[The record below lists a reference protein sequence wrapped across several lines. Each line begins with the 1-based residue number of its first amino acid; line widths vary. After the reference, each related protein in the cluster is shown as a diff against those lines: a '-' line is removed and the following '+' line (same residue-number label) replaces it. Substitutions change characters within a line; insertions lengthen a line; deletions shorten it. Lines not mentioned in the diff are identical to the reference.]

1 MRSDKNRSENTI
13 TGAKPRRRNDYI
25 RLADGIFSS
34 SVFIIIFALFC
45 SARVGY
51 FLLIAL
57 LVTPGVS
64 ILWAF
69 ISSKV
74 LSVSISEEESEMLLN
89 KKDTDFVGYRIY
101 NPLILPSALVRIRV
115 ECSPNMS
122 RQKEIDLA
130 AVMGRRETKGGIVIE
145 AVNAGGAKARLG
157 DIYVEDF
164 FGIVRFPIRSKEN
177 GLTKRYGITPQIP
190 EISSKDPI
198 LEEAMKVAYGEDNS
212 EESTEIPG
220 YNFAGF
226 PGYDYREYVPGDPL
240 KRINSK
246 LSAKKDSLMVR
257 LDEKPIVAG
266 VVFVL
271 DSEGPENISENPLI
285 PEAVE
290 NLIETS
296 LGMARTLLSR
306 DFGVTFFWKR
316 EGTWNISKI
325 REERELEQM
334 VGELAFFSLEHG
346 AGNSSRVPDE
356 LSGSGCSIICFT
368 CKADAELISELTGS
382 AAGDTGSVRIYNALT
397 GEGRGL

>member
-74 LSVSISEEESEMLLN
+74 LSVSISEDESEMLLN

-130 AVMGRRETKGGIVIE
+130 AVMGHRETKGGIVIE

-164 FGIVRFPIRSKEN
+164 FGIVRFPIRSKGN

-198 LEEAMKVAYGEDNS
+198 LEEANQHQQVS
-212 EESTEIPG
+212 P
-220 YNFAGF
+220 
-226 PGYDYREYVPGDPL
+226 
-240 KRINSK
+240 
-246 LSAKKDSLMVR
+246 
-257 LDEKPIVAG
+257 
-266 VVFVL
+266 
-271 DSEGPENISENPLI
+271 
-285 PEAVE
+285 
-290 NLIETS
+290 
-296 LGMARTLLSR
+296 
-306 DFGVTFFWKR
+306 
-316 EGTWNISKI
+316 
-325 REERELEQM
+325 
-334 VGELAFFSLEHG
+334 
-346 AGNSSRVPDE
+346 
-356 LSGSGCSIICFT
+356 
-368 CKADAELISELTGS
+368 
-382 AAGDTGSVRIYNALT
+382 
-397 GEGRGL
+397 